1 MSYASVLVTFDA
13 SSCEAS
19 LNSVENLNANEKS
32 NMPNGIERKIKFNIC
47 VHTMGCKIGTSH
59 AAIAA
64 TTTTRIKLPTLIMTN
79 QELEIFLISKC
90 ESLDLKTKA
99 FKSLENVFLTHTME
113 DLDLNAIDI
122 TRVKKVFE
130 GFEFHIGTEQY
141 LPIIRTRISL
151 YYEKGEDKYSPKLA
165 YYELETDFNG
175 EILDDYFV
183 KL

>member
-1 MSYASVLVTFDA
+1 MVTFDA

-19 LNSVENLNANEKS
+19 LNSVENLNANEKVTL
-32 NMPNGIERKIKFNIC
+32 KFNIC

>member
-19 LNSVENLNANEKS
+19 LNSVENINANEKS
-32 NMPNGIERKIKFNIC
+32 NIKIQYLC
-47 VHTMGCKIGTSH
+47 HTMGCKIGTGH

-64 TTTTRIKLPTLIMTN
+64 TTTRIKLPTLIMTN